1 MLMWKSVLVG
11 IILENIETLEHFQ
24 TLKEKNKNT
33 VENIF
38 QFITGVITN
47 FPWYFYE
54 PVKIL
59 AIIIG
64 VLCLI
69 TTGHKLDLL
78 SPEKRSGFLQ
88 RVKFIPFF
96 DMLNKLVR
104 SMAFLK
110 LFDSLPLSPDY

>member
-1 MLMWKSVLVG
+1 MVG
-11 IILENIETLEHFQ
+11 IILENIETLNHFQ
-24 TLKEKNKNT
+24 ALKDPKKNT

-38 QFITGVITN
+38 QFITGVISN
-47 FPWYFYE
+47 FPWYFYV

-59 AIIIG
+59 ANLIG
-64 VLCLI
+64 LLCLM
-69 TTGHKLDLL
+69 TMGRKLDLL
-78 SPEKRSGFLQ
+78 SPDKRSGFLR

-96 DMLNKLVR
+96 NMLNKLVR